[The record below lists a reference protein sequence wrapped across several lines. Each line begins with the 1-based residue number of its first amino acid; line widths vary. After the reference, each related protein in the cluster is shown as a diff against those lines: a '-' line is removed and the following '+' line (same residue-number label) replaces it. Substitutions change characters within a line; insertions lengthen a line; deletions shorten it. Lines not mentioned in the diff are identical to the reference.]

1 MMAVVNKQVKT
12 AVLLVMLAGLS
23 MGNESCQ
30 KASDRV
36 LKMDVELGTVAAQSV
51 IMPSGEKIDFAYVAN
66 SLFYQSVM
74 ANDHFVIMN
83 EIPSSTSMAQSSL
96 AASKATLAQKVLS
109 SIWGTT
115 MSENQ
120 QLMEQ
125 YGFGAQIRSKASLA
139 ASSSG
144 TVQKLDDSAAD
155 VPECLYNM
163 PQAKLAGEIV
173 SFETD
178 FGAGLSIGYG
188 TNGALQNSPVGGS
201 VNFTSTRLQMGLRAV
216 DPLNGEITAAAQ
228 GISSQSDVKFAV
240 NLASVLLGL
249 DFFYKTP
256 IASVVT
262 NAMDSSLSSII
273 TSITKTSQTNSWG
286 DAWESRVM
294 YDPVVANGDTQIML
308 RGGSRYG
315 MLVGD
320 QFTVTNMR
328 YKWSGDPCTSKLSY
342 RVPTSATP
350 VANVTVIAVGPDVA
364 VAKVD
369 QYLIEDRIMPG
380 AQVKLLKM
388 YVAPSN

>member
-1 MMAVVNKQVKT
+1 
-12 AVLLVMLAGLS
+12 
-23 MGNESCQ
+23 
-30 KASDRV
+30 
-36 LKMDVELGTVAAQSV
+36 
-51 IMPSGEKIDFAYVAN
+51 
-66 SLFYQSVM
+66 M

-83 EIPSSTSMAQSSL
+83 EIPTATSMTQSSL
-96 AASKATLAQKVLS
+96 AANKATLAQKVLS
-109 SIWGTT
+109 SIWGSS

-139 ASSSG
+139 ATNS
-144 TVQKLDDSAAD
+144 TIQKADDSAAD
-155 VPECLYNM
+155 IPECLYNM

-173 SFETD
+173 SFETN

-188 TNGALQNSPVGGS
+188 TNGAFQNSPVGGS

-228 GISSQSDVKFAV
+228 GISSQSDVKFGV

-262 NAMDSSLSSII
+262 NAMGSSLSSII

-328 YKWSGDPCTSKLSY
+328 YKWAGDPCTSKLSY
-342 RVPTSATP
+342 RVPTTATP

-369 QYLIEDRIMPG
+369 QYLIEDRVMPG

-388 YVAPSN
+388 YVAPSK